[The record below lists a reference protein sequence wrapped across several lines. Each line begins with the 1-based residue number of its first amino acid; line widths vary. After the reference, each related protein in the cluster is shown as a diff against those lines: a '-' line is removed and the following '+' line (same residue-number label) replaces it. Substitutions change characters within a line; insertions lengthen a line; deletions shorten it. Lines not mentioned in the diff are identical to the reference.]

1 MKRLVL
7 LVLGFV
13 LADAWALAQ
22 GVQTGEITGTAKLQD
37 GTAAPGVTV
46 TAESP
51 ALQGKR
57 TQVTGANG
65 TYIFKFLP
73 AGQYTVTFEL
83 QGMKPVVQS
92 ANVEIAA
99 QARADATLAVTTEAS
114 VTVTGTAVEVDK
126 TAVHE
131 SNYDDRQVQ
140 ALPVGRTIDQIAAMA
155 PAVTTNT
162 PNAAQLKINGGFAY
176 DNVFLLDGVDI
187 DDHYFASP
195 TQQLYIEDA
204 VQETHVLS
212 SNISAEYGR
221 FTGGVVNAITKSGGN
236 DYHGS
241 FRTDFANDQWRART
255 PFENDSANGVPE
267 APNKTNE
274 VYSAT
279 LGGKVIQDRLWFFL
293 AGRYFDNST
302 QQVLPITAATFQQN
316 DKEPR
321 IDGKLTAN
329 LADNHTITFGYTY
342 SKETRNDVALPFT
355 IDPNSQES
363 PSFPTNLLVARY
375 NGVIT
380 PNFFVSGQ
388 YSEKKFEFQNSG
400 GTSTNIVN
408 SPMICVT
415 LNLCEFNAPYFDA
428 TDPEHRNNR
437 QFAASLNYFLA
448 SDKLGSHDIKLGGE
462 AFRTTEIGGNSQSA
476 TNYVFYSDYA
486 TNAQGKPVYDASGR
500 LMPVFQPG
508 VTELLNWLPIRG
520 ATGVLNTNSIFLNDS
535 IKLGRLSA
543 NLGVRYEH
551 VDGTG
556 PTGAPLTKT
565 HAIVPRLGAAYDI
578 LGDGR
583 YSVSGSYAEYSGGAN
598 PNNFLRSTNVGTP
611 NLVYSLY
618 EGPAGSGRDFAP
630 GFDPANYVQVG
641 GSFPTANVFNQK
653 DLSAPITREFTFS
666 AGGQVL
672 PDTYAA
678 VTYINRSTRNFVED
692 FVTIDGGK
700 TDVMVGGVDYGTFDN
715 IFYNNTNA
723 EQRDYQAIAFQSRSR
738 IVKNLH
744 VDVNYTYMIKYFG
757 NYEGENTSQPAITSL
772 FGNYPEIYVAD
783 RNFPVGNLAGFQ
795 RHKLRL
801 LSDYELP
808 TSIGLWG
815 FGLIYSFDSGVPYS
829 LVAPGFPV
837 SDVQLSHD
845 PGYANPP
852 QTAPLYFG
860 ELGSQ
865 TFPSQSRFDLALNYE
880 FPIGKVVSLWVKGQV
895 LNVFNTRYLTGF
907 NTAIIPCSD
916 SSNQSQKDAG
926 CTNFTKDANGL
937 PTTFVP
943 GPAFGTARS
952 AADYQVA
959 RTFTLSAGIRF

>member
-7 LVLGFV
+7 AVFGFV
-13 LADAWALAQ
+13 LAGAWALGQ
-22 GVQTGEITGTAKLQD
+22 GVQTGEITGTVKLQD
-37 GTAAPGVTV
+37 GTAAPGVSV
-46 TAESP
+46 TLESP

-57 TQVTGANG
+57 VQVTGPNG
-65 TYIFKFLP
+65 SYIFKFLP

-92 ANVEIAA
+92 AKVEIAA
-99 QARADATLAVTTEAS
+99 QTRADATLTVSTEVA
-114 VTVTGTAVEVDK
+114 VTVTGTAIEVDK

-140 ALPVGRTIDQIAAMA
+140 ALPVGRTLDQIAAMA

-162 PNAAQLKINGGFAY
+162 PDAGQLRINGGFAY

-187 DDHYFASP
+187 DDHYFSNP
-195 TQQLYIEDA
+195 TNQLYIEDA

-241 FRTDFANDQWRART
+241 FRTDFTNDRWRART
-255 PFENDSANGVPE
+255 PFENDSANDVPE
-267 APNKTNE
+267 APNKVNE

-279 LGGKVIQDRLWFFL
+279 VGGRVVQDRLWFFL
-293 AGRYFDNST
+293 AGRYFDTST
-302 QQVLPITAATFQQN
+302 QQVLPITAATFQEK

-321 IDGKLTAN
+321 IDGKLTGN
-329 LADNHTITFGYTY
+329 IADSHTITFGYTY
-342 SKETRNDVALPFT
+342 SKDEQNRVAFPFT
-355 IDPNSQES
+355 IDPNAQEF

-380 PNFFVSGQ
+380 PSFFVSGQ
-388 YSEKKFEFQNSG
+388 YSEKKFEFKNSG
-400 GTSTNIVN
+400 GTSTNIVD
-408 SPMICVT
+408 SPMICAT

-448 SDKLGSHDIKLGGE
+448 GDKLGSHDIKLGGE
-462 AFRTTEIGGNSQSA
+462 AFRTTEVGGNSQSA
-476 TNYVFYSDYA
+476 TNYVFFSDYLI
-486 TNAQGKPVYDASGR
+486 NAQGKPIYDAGGR

-508 VTELLNWLPIRG
+508 VTLLLNWLPIRG
-520 ATGVLNTNSIFLNDS
+520 ATGQLNTNSIFLNDS
-535 IKLGRLSA
+535 VKLGRLSA

-565 HAIVPRLGAAYDI
+565 HAIVPRVGASYDV
-578 LGDGR
+578 LGDGK
-583 YSVSGSYAEYSGGAN
+583 YALSGSYAEYSGGAN
-598 PNNFLRSTNVGTP
+598 PNNFLRATNVGTP
-611 NLVYSLY
+611 NLIYSVYT
-618 EGPAGSGRDFAP
+618 GPAGSGRNFAP
-630 GFDPANYVQVG
+630 GFDPANYQQVG
-641 GSFPTANVFNQK
+641 GSFPTENVFNQSN
-653 DLSAPITREFTFS
+653 LSAPITREYTFS

-672 PDTYAA
+672 QDTYAA
-678 VTYINRSTRNFVED
+678 VTYINRATRNFVDD

-700 TDVMVGGVDYGTFDN
+700 TDVVVGGIDYGTFDN
-715 IFYNNTNA
+715 IYFKNTNVPKR
-723 EQRDYQAIAFQSRSR
+723 EYQAIAFQSRSR
-738 IVKNLH
+738 IVKDLH
-744 VDVNYTYMIKYFG
+744 LDVNYTYMIKYFG
-757 NYEGENTSQPAITSL
+757 DYEGESTGQPAIPSL
-772 FGNYPEIYVAD
+772 IGNNPEIYVPE
-783 RNFPVGNLAGFQ
+783 RNFPLGNLSGLQ

-801 LSDYELP
+801 LSDYTLP
-808 TSIGLWG
+808 TSFGIWG
-815 FGLIYSFDSGVPYS
+815 FGLIYAFDSGTPYS
-829 LVAPGFPV
+829 YVATGFPV
-837 SDVQLSHD
+837 SAVQLSHD

-852 QTAPLYFG
+852 ATEPLYFG
-860 ELGSQ
+860 QRGSQ

-880 FPIGKVVSLWVKGQV
+880 YPIAKVVSLWVKGAV
-895 LNVFNTRYLTGF
+895 VNVFNTHYLLAY
-907 NTAIIPCSD
+907 NTAIVPCSNPN
-916 SSNQSQKDAG
+916 SARQQAAG
-926 CTNFTKDANGL
+926 CTNFTLDSNGL

-943 GPAFGTARS
+943 GAAFGTARS

>member
-7 LVLGFV
+7 LAFGFV
-13 LADAWALAQ
+13 LVGAWALAQ
-22 GVQTGEITGTAKLQD
+22 GVQTGEITGTVKLQD
-37 GTAAPGVTV
+37 GTAAPGVSVTV
-46 TAESP
+46 ESP

-57 TQVTGANG
+57 TQVTGPNG
-65 TYIFKFLP
+65 SYIFKFLP

-92 ANVEIAA
+92 ARVEIASL
-99 QARADATLAVTTEAS
+99 ARADATLTVTTEVA

-126 TAVHE
+126 SAVHE

-155 PAVTTNT
+155 PAVTQIT
-162 PNAAQLKINGGFAY
+162 PNQFQLKINGGFAY

-187 DDHYFASP
+187 DDHFFASP

-241 FRTDFANDQWRART
+241 FRTDFTNDQWRART
-255 PFENDSANGVPE
+255 PFENDSANDVPE
-267 APNKTNE
+267 APNKVNPI
-274 VYSAT
+274 YSAT
-279 LGGKVIQDRLWFFL
+279 VGGKVVQDRLWFFV

-329 LADNHTITFGYTY
+329 IADSHTITFGYTY
-342 SKETRNDVALPFT
+342 SKEELNRVAFPFV
-355 IDPNSQES
+355 IDPNAQES

-375 NGVIT
+375 NGVLT

-400 GTSTNIVN
+400 GTNTNIVN
-408 SPMICVT
+408 SPMICAT

-476 TNYVFYSDYA
+476 TNYVFYADYA
-486 TNAQGKPVYDASGR
+486 TNAQGKPVYDAGGR

-508 VTELLNWLPIRG
+508 TTLLLNWLPIRG
-520 ATGVLNTNSIFLNDS
+520 ATGVLNTDSVFLNDS

-565 HAIVPRLGAAYDI
+565 HAFVPRLGAAYDL

-583 YSVSGSYAEYSGGAN
+583 YSLSGSYAEYSGGAN

-611 NLVYSLY
+611 NLIYSVYT
-618 EGPAGSGRDFAP
+618 GPAGSGRDFAP
-630 GFDPANYVQVG
+630 GFDPANYQQVG
-641 GSFPTANVFNQK
+641 GSFPTENVFNQSN
-653 DLSAPITREFTFS
+653 LSAPLTREFTFS

-692 FVTIDGGK
+692 FITIDGGK
-700 TDVMVGGVDYGTFDN
+700 TDVVVGGIDYGTFDN
-715 IFYNNTNA
+715 IHFNNTNA

-744 VDVNYTYMIKYFG
+744 VDVNYTYMFKYFG
-757 NYEGENTSQPAITSL
+757 NYEGEGTNQPAVTSL
-772 FGNYPEIYVAD
+772 FGNNPEIYVAD
-783 RNFPVGNLAGFQ
+783 RNFPLGNLAGFQ

-808 TSIGLWG
+808 TSIGNFG
-815 FGLIYSFDSGVPYS
+815 FGLIYSFDSGTPYS
-829 LVAPGFPV
+829 FVAPGYPI
-837 SDVQLSHD
+837 SATQLSHD

-852 QTAPLYFG
+852 ATAPLYFG
-860 ELGSQ
+860 ALGSQ
-865 TFPSQSRFDLALNYE
+865 LFPSQSRFDLALNYE
-880 FPIGKVVSLWVKGQV
+880 VPIAKVLSVWVKGQV
-895 LNVFNTRYLTGF
+895 VNVFNTHYMLAY
-907 NTAIIPCSD
+907 NTAISPCSG
-916 SSNQSQKDAG
+916 AG
-926 CTNFTKDANGL
+926 CPLDANGL
-937 PTTFVP
+937 PTTFDKN
-943 GPAFGTARS
+943 PAFGTARS
-952 AADYQVA
+952 AADFQVA